1 LLETGAAESK
11 FLVTGGVV
19 VGGAGVLGPFDTGG
33 ARVLETLCAGVATEV
48 GVEVAGAP
56 DPFDTGGAGLLGA
69 FCTGTAIE
77 AEIGVLVSFD
87 TGAAA
92 TEVGVGVA
100 CVLSPFDTGGAD
112 DVALEGTVLLEPFGR
127 ELAIGVGRAGVL

>member
-1 LLETGAAESK
+1 M
-11 FLVTGGVV
+11 

-56 DPFDTGGAGLLGA
+56 DPFDTGGAGLLGT

-77 AEIGVLVSFD
+77 ADIGVLVSFD
-87 TGAAA
+87 TGTAA

-127 ELAIGVGRAGVL
+127 ELTIGVGRAGVL